1 MDDFQRELMIE
12 AIKDKSTTIDTPTIK
27 KFCDEELQ
35 QLGRNKYKADPYT
48 LSLRRLAINAGLL
61 NHPFIRWVSI
71 AEDFGLINKD

>member
-1 MDDFQRELMIE
+1 MIE
-12 AIKDKSTTIDTPTIK
+12 AIKDKSTIIDTPTIK

-35 QLGRNKYKADPYT
+35 QLGKNKYKADPYT
-48 LSLRRLAINAGLL
+48 LSLRRLAINAGL